1 MSARSKARRRAVEV
15 LYEAD
20 LRDSDVSV
28 GLESLSARVQT
39 PVNPYTEAI
48 VLGVQ
53 AHQAQIDETLST
65 YAQGWTLDRMPAVDR
80 AILRVGAWELL
91 WGEVPDGVA
100 LAEAVGL
107 ANELSTDES
116 GKFINGVLARV
127 NAVKSRMVLE

>member
-1 MSARSKARRRAVEV
+1 MAARSKARRRAVEV

-20 LRDSDVSV
+20 LREADVSV

-39 PVNPYTEAI
+39 PVNPYTEQI
-48 VLGVQ
+48 VVGVQ
-53 AHQAQIDETLST
+53 AHREQIDETLST
-65 YAQGWTLDRMPAVDR
+65 YAQGWTLERMPAVDR

-91 WGEVPDGVA
+91 WGDVPEGVA

-116 GKFINGVLARV
+116 GKYINGVLARV
-127 NAVKSRMVLE
+127 NAVKGRMVLE

>member
-20 LRDSDVSV
+20 LREADVSV
-28 GLESLSARVQT
+28 GLESLSARVQS
-39 PVNPYTEAI
+39 PVNPYTEQI

-53 AHQAQIDETLST
+53 AHRDQIDETLST
-65 YAQGWTLDRMPAVDR
+65 YAQGWTLERMPAVDR

-91 WGEVPDGVA
+91 WGDVPEGVA

-116 GKFINGVLARV
+116 GKYINGVLARV
-127 NAVKSRMVLE
+127 NAVKARMVLE